1 MIGVEEAKRRMMA
14 EVVVRPMERRALVR
28 ALGHVVCEAMRSP
41 DHYPRFDVTAVDG
54 YAVGSVEGP
63 WTVIGVL
70 AAGEVASTPVMPGEA
85 VRIFT
90 GAMVPQGTVAVLMQ
104 EYCIR
109 EQGTL
114 RHTAAG
120 LNAGANIRREG
131 ESVRKGEVVV
141 EAGSVLSVA
150 AIGALASCGVREV
163 CTTSKP
169 HVAVLRTGG
178 EFIELGKDTT
188 GRIHSSNEH
197 MLEAAL
203 RVEGCTAEVH
213 TAHDEEEA
221 LVEAIQQAA
230 AHGDVLIT
238 TGGVSVGDHDLLP
251 AVMKKLGATIHFH
264 GVAQKPG
271 KPMLFA
277 TVLGRPVFALPGN
290 PRAVLVLYHEYVL
303 PFLRAVQGV
312 PAPFLREEELPL
324 AAPLEVKGQRAE
336 FRAGLVRGGRV
347 ELLADE
353 GSHMLRTLLVAN
365 ALVYLPA
372 DRRSWAA
379 GDPVIVH
386 HLP

>member
-14 EVVVRPMERRALVR
+14 EVVVRPMERRALGR
-28 ALGHVVCEAMRSP
+28 ALGHVVCEAIRSP
-41 DHYPRFDVTAVDG
+41 DHYPRFDVSAVDG
-54 YAVGSVEGP
+54 YAVGSMEGP

-70 AAGEVASTPVMPGEA
+70 AAGEVASTPVMPGAA

-104 EYCIR
+104 EHCIR

-114 RHTAAG
+114 RHTGAG

-203 RVEGCTAEVH
+203 RAEGCTAEVH
-213 TAHDEEEA
+213 TAHDDEEA
-221 LVEAIQQAA
+221 LMEALKQVAK
-230 AHGDVLIT
+230 HGDVLIT

-251 AVMKKLGATIHFH
+251 AVLKKLGATIHFH

-303 PFLRAVQGV
+303 PFLRAIQGV

-372 DRRSWAA
+372 DQRSWAA